1 MEYIIEHREERNIF
15 FTEVEGHIAYV
26 QYSCNIDS
34 LDIFHTSV
42 PPEIAGR
49 GVAAALVKK
58 TYEYAAELGLKPLA
72 SCSYAAR
79 WLERHPEMK

>member
-1 MEYIIEHREERNIF
+1 MEYIIEHIPERNLF
-15 FTEVEGHIAYV
+15 LTEVESHIAYV

-42 PPEIAGR
+42 PPEIEGR
-49 GVAAALVKK
+49 GVAAALVKR
-58 TYEYAAELGLKPLA
+58 TYEYAAELGLKPLG

-79 WLERHPEMK
+79 WLERHQEMK